1 MDQFNT
7 YINEHVAPQKNLPKD
22 WVFNDLTKKMRNIM
36 LQVVQSIRFKIQR
49 KIGYFGIYGYDFM
62 IDDNMKVWLIEVNV
76 NPAITTNT
84 EVLNVAIPP
93 AVEEG
98 ISKQLNPKMNH
109 FVWSFEILFLDL
121 I

>member
-98 ISKQLNPKMNH
+98 ISKLLSPIMEH
-109 FVWSFEILFLDL
+109 LVWTFEILFLYP

>member
-1 MDQFNT
+1 MEQFNN

-84 EVLNVAIPP
+84 EVLLTAIPP
-93 AVEEG
+93 VIEEG
-98 ISKQLNPKMNH
+98 ISKLSNSK
-109 FVWSFEILFLDL
+109 FITFIVCESSTYYL
-121 I
+121 